1 MRKLENV
8 FSLKTTVVCLTAYLS
23 FPRKSLTTVNS
34 RLNFQVKGLGRG
46 RVSEPASRENF
57 YPLKLPTE
65 LYLALIERMA
75 KTKLSKGDCLIDML
89 TETAYR
95 EGLLPEEHY
104 RFLKLK
110 YGTKTVLDKV
120 LEGREK
126 REVDSVKVEVSSAK
140 LEVHKSTVEVKRH
153 VDYSKFT
160 DKELLEAYRK
170 AILTNDIVTPNLI
183 QGEARKRGYRFKGDD
198 SGNVQVITLKGCSE

>member
-1 MRKLENV
+1 M
-8 FSLKTTVVCLTAYLS
+8 
-23 FPRKSLTTVNS
+23 
-34 RLNFQVKGLGRG
+34 
-46 RVSEPASRENF
+46 SEPASRENF

-89 TETAYR
+89 SETAYR

-140 LEVHKSTVEVKRH
+140 IEVQKSTVEVSKPKKH
-153 VDYSKFT
+153 PDYSKMSLE
-160 DKELLEAYRK
+160 DLEKLRNHLLERGETSEVQLVAWEIKKRLAEK
-170 AILTNDIVTPNLI
+170 GVT
-183 QGEARKRGYRFKGDD
+183 A
-198 SGNVQVITLKGCSE
+198 

>member
-1 MRKLENV
+1 M
-8 FSLKTTVVCLTAYLS
+8 
-23 FPRKSLTTVNS
+23 
-34 RLNFQVKGLGRG
+34 
-46 RVSEPASRENF
+46 SEPASRENF

-126 REVDSVKVEVSSAK
+126 REVDSVKVEFSSAK
-140 LEVHKSTVEVKRH
+140 LEVQKSTVEVSKPKKRP
-153 VDYSKFT
+153 DYSKMSLE
-160 DKELLEAYRK
+160 DLEKLRNELLERGETSEVQLVAWEIKKRLEK
-170 AILTNDIVTPNLI
+170 GVT
-183 QGEARKRGYRFKGDD
+183 A
-198 SGNVQVITLKGCSE
+198 

>member
-1 MRKLENV
+1 M
-8 FSLKTTVVCLTAYLS
+8 
-23 FPRKSLTTVNS
+23 
-34 RLNFQVKGLGRG
+34 
-46 RVSEPASRENF
+46 SEPASRENF

-126 REVDSVKVEVSSAK
+126 REVDSVKVEFSSAK
-140 LEVHKSTVEVKRH
+140 LEVQKSTVEVSKPKKRP
-153 VDYSKFT
+153 DYSKMSLE
-160 DKELLEAYRK
+160 DLEKLRNHLLERGETSELQLVAWEIKKRLAEK
-170 AILTNDIVTPNLI
+170 GVT
-183 QGEARKRGYRFKGDD
+183 A
-198 SGNVQVITLKGCSE
+198 

>member
-1 MRKLENV
+1 M
-8 FSLKTTVVCLTAYLS
+8 
-23 FPRKSLTTVNS
+23 
-34 RLNFQVKGLGRG
+34 
-46 RVSEPASRENF
+46 SEPASRENF

-126 REVDSVKVEVSSAK
+126 REDSVKVEFSSAK
-140 LEVHKSTVEVKRH
+140 LEVQKSTVEVSKPKKR
-153 VDYSKFT
+153 DYSKMSLE
-160 DKELLEAYRK
+160 DLEKLRNELLDRGETSEVQLVAWEIKKRSAEK
-170 AILTNDIVTPNLI
+170 GVT
-183 QGEARKRGYRFKGDD
+183 A
-198 SGNVQVITLKGCSE
+198 

>member
-1 MRKLENV
+1 M
-8 FSLKTTVVCLTAYLS
+8 
-23 FPRKSLTTVNS
+23 
-34 RLNFQVKGLGRG
+34 
-46 RVSEPASRENF
+46 SEPASRENF

-104 RFLKLK
+104 KFLKLK

-126 REVDSVKVEVSSAK
+126 REVDSVKVEVSSK
-140 LEVHKSTVEVKRH
+140 LEVRKSTVEVSKPKKRP
-153 VDYSKFT
+153 DYSRMSLEDLEKLRNH
-160 DKELLEAYRK
+160 LLERGETSEVQLVAWEIKKRLAEK
-170 AILTNDIVTPNLI
+170 GVT
-183 QGEARKRGYRFKGDD
+183 A
-198 SGNVQVITLKGCSE
+198 

>member
-1 MRKLENV
+1 M
-8 FSLKTTVVCLTAYLS
+8 
-23 FPRKSLTTVNS
+23 
-34 RLNFQVKGLGRG
+34 
-46 RVSEPASRENF
+46 SEPASRENF

-126 REVDSVKVEVSSAK
+126 REDSVKVEFSSAK
-140 LEVHKSTVEVKRH
+140 LEVQKTTVSKPKKRP
-153 VDYSKFT
+153 DYSKMSLE
-160 DKELLEAYRK
+160 DLEKLRNELLERGETSEVQLVAWEIKKRLAERK
-170 AILTNDIVTPNLI
+170 VLRL
-183 QGEARKRGYRFKGDD
+183 E
-198 SGNVQVITLKGCSE
+198 

>member
-1 MRKLENV
+1 M
-8 FSLKTTVVCLTAYLS
+8 
-23 FPRKSLTTVNS
+23 
-34 RLNFQVKGLGRG
+34 
-46 RVSEPASRENF
+46 SEPASRENF

-126 REVDSVKVEVSSAK
+126 REVDSVKVEFSSAK
-140 LEVHKSTVEVKRH
+140 LEVQKSTVEVSKPKKRP
-153 VDYSKFT
+153 DYSKMSLE
-160 DKELLEAYRK
+160 DLEKLRNELLER
-170 AILTNDIVTPNLI
+170 
-183 QGEARKRGYRFKGDD
+183 GETSELQLVAWEIRKRLAQKG
-198 SGNVQVITLKGCSE
+198 VTA

>member
-1 MRKLENV
+1 M
-8 FSLKTTVVCLTAYLS
+8 
-23 FPRKSLTTVNS
+23 
-34 RLNFQVKGLGRG
+34 
-46 RVSEPASRENF
+46 SEPASRENF

-126 REVDSVKVEVSSAK
+126 REDSVKVEFSSAK
-140 LEVHKSTVEVKRH
+140 LEVQKSTVEVSKPKKRP
-153 VDYSKFT
+153 DYSKMSLE
-160 DKELLEAYRK
+160 DLEKLRNELLER
-170 AILTNDIVTPNLI
+170 
-183 QGEARKRGYRFKGDD
+183 GETSELQLVAWEIRKRLAQKG
-198 SGNVQVITLKGCSE
+198 VTA

>member
-1 MRKLENV
+1 M
-8 FSLKTTVVCLTAYLS
+8 
-23 FPRKSLTTVNS
+23 
-34 RLNFQVKGLGRG
+34 
-46 RVSEPASRENF
+46 SEPASRENF

-126 REVDSVKVEVSSAK
+126 REDSVKVEFSSAK
-140 LEVHKSTVEVKRH
+140 LEVQKSTVEVSKPKKRP
-153 VDYSKFT
+153 DYSKMSLE
-160 DKELLEAYRK
+160 DLEKLRNELLERGETSEVQLVAWEIKKRLAEK
-170 AILTNDIVTPNLI
+170 GVT
-183 QGEARKRGYRFKGDD
+183 A
-198 SGNVQVITLKGCSE
+198 

>member
-1 MRKLENV
+1 M
-8 FSLKTTVVCLTAYLS
+8 
-23 FPRKSLTTVNS
+23 
-34 RLNFQVKGLGRG
+34 
-46 RVSEPASRENF
+46 SEPASRENF

-126 REVDSVKVEVSSAK
+126 REVDSVKVEFSSAK
-140 LEVHKSTVEVKRH
+140 LEVQKSTVEVSKPKKRP
-153 VDYSKFT
+153 DYSKMSLE
-160 DKELLEAYRK
+160 DLEKLRNELLERGETSEVQLVAWEIKKRLADK
-170 AILTNDIVTPNLI
+170 GVT
-183 QGEARKRGYRFKGDD
+183 A
-198 SGNVQVITLKGCSE
+198 

>member
-1 MRKLENV
+1 M
-8 FSLKTTVVCLTAYLS
+8 
-23 FPRKSLTTVNS
+23 
-34 RLNFQVKGLGRG
+34 
-46 RVSEPASRENF
+46 SEPASRENF

-126 REVDSVKVEVSSAK
+126 REVDSVKVEFSSAK
-140 LEVHKSTVEVKRH
+140 LEVQKSTVEVSKPKKRP
-153 VDYSKFT
+153 DYSKMNLE
-160 DKELLEAYRK
+160 DLEKLRNELLER
-170 AILTNDIVTPNLI
+170 
-183 QGEARKRGYRFKGDD
+183 GETGEVQLVAWEIKKRLAQKGV
-198 SGNVQVITLKGCSE
+198 NA